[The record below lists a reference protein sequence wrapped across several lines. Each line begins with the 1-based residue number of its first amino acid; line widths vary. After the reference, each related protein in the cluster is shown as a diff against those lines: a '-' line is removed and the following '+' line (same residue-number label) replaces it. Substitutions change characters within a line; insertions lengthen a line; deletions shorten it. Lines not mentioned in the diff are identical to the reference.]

1 MLNYEITQ
9 KADEDIFSA
18 IEYIKNELFN
28 VDAARNLYDE
38 IFKTIENLTLFPE
51 LHTVISRSKHVY
63 RRVMVKNYKLI
74 YYVENGTVIIARLY
88 APRQLVQE
96 ESNI

>member
-28 VDAARNLYDE
+28 VDAARNLYVE
-38 IFKTIENLTLFPE
+38 IFKTIEDLTLFPE

-63 RRVMVKNYKLI
+63 RRAMVKNYKLI
-74 YYVENGTVIIARLY
+74 YYVENDTVIIARLY
-88 APRQLVQE
+88 APRQLIE
-96 ESNI
+96 E